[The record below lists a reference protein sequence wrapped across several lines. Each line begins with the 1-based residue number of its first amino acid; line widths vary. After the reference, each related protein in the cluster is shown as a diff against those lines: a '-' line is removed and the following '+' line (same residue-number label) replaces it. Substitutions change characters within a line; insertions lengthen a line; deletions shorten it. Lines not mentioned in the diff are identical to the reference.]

1 MQRLETRSRDRVRP
15 ANGSVS
21 VVPPVTPRASTYEY
35 EPGGKRISRP
45 QTRTGRRHFSRS
57 AVGPSAYRWR
67 RSCLLNFI
75 RYDHPEGT
83 QKRIESRWGARG
95 LRFLNALGLINAATN
110 TELAIISSPRAL
122 PRATAG
128 DRRVPRGRCGHVET
142 LTSSQNLTVDAH
154 RLGLES
160 VPFRTF
166 ASASMK
172 STFRADAL
180 LRPALNDST
189 AYPLNSC
196 SPSVIKNAFS
206 AC

>member
-1 MQRLETRSRDRVRP
+1 MQRLETRSRDRVGP

-21 VVPPVTPRASTYEY
+21 VVPPVTPRASPMSTSPAASASVGIPNPDWKATFLTLSGRAFGVSLE
-35 EPGGKRISRP
+35 EELLAQFRSIRSPGGNSKAHRIP
-45 QTRTGRRHFSRS
+45 
-57 AVGPSAYRWR
+57 VGP
-67 RSCLLNFI
+67 
-75 RYDHPEGT
+75 
-83 QKRIESRWGARG
+83 RG

-160 VPFRTF
+160 APFRTF

-172 STFRADAL
+172 SPFRADAL
-180 LRPALNDST
+180 FRRLST
-189 AYPLNSC
+189 IQRL
-196 SPSVIKNAFS
+196 PSEVAPE
-206 AC
+206 